1 MKRVFLAKNED
12 KIIDSSNSGVSV
24 FGSLSA
30 DTVQL
35 NDGVSNVTLNA
46 NVDVLKFSGNL
57 ASYQFSMQG
66 NQLQVW
72 LNSALMATVGIQTDT
87 DGTELIFAD
96 VDKYVTLVGMGQANI
111 GAYSL
116 TSTTS
121 KTLST
126 DLVNKGFD
134 SLVPTITL
142 TGTQTQDLR
151 SVTHV
156 LSEGDYRVNFD
167 VQNSTTKFALNLASP
182 VLTSAANQTSG
193 KQKILNFGSD
203 DSLQIKQ
210 AQIMSI
216 TSAGGDV
223 NIGLLGSGAIDTV
236 TLVGVNVG
244 NAVVNSIATF
254 NALAV
259 GDITLI

>member
-1 MKRVFLAKNED
+1 MARIFLSEND
-12 KIIDSSNSGVSV
+12 YQTIDASNSGVSV

-35 NDGVSNVTLNA
+35 NNGVSNVTLNA

-126 DLVNKGFD
+126 DLVNNGFENVIP
-134 SLVPTITL
+134 LITL
-142 TGTQTQDLR
+142 TGSQTQDLR
-151 SVTHV
+151 SVQHV
-156 LSEGDYRVNFD
+156 LSSGDYQVKFD
-167 VQNSTTKFALNLASP
+167 VQNSATQFVLNLASP
-182 VLTSAANQTSG
+182 VLTSSSSQTSG
-193 KQKILNFGSD
+193 KQTILNFGSD
-203 DSLQIKQ
+203 DSLQVKSGQ
-210 AQIMSI
+210 VMSI
-216 TSAGGDV
+216 SSSGSDV
-223 NIGLLGSGAIDTV
+223 TIGVLSSGSIDSV
-236 TLVGVNVG
+236 TLVGVNTAH
-244 NAVVNSIATF
+244 AVVNSVATF